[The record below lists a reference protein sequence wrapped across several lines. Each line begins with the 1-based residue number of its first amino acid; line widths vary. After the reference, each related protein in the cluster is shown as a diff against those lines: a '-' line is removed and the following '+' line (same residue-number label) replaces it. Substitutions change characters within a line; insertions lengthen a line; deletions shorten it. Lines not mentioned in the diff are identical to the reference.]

1 MSKQNTNHQNH
12 TSPTT
17 LVIFG
22 ASGDLTQRKLI
33 PALFNNYLK
42 GRMPDSFN
50 IVGVARSDFGD
61 DEFRQ
66 KVQIHCEK
74 ESAQNYEDNKW
85 NDFAGSV
92 SYVAADATKPD
103 GMQKLKDML
112 QALEGDASVNRV
124 YYLSVAPTLY
134 KTIVNNLHQHDM
146 QAENGGWRRI
156 IVEKPFGTDLDSAH
170 QLNDELH
177 AVFNEDQ
184 IYRIDHFLGKETA
197 QNILFFRFANAIFE
211 PIWNRNYIDNIQITV
226 AESVDIGQ
234 RGGYYD
240 DSGVLRDMFQ
250 NHLLQLLTLIA
261 LEPPNALDAES
272 LRNEKVK
279 VLRAIRKIRLGDT
292 LRGQYQGYR
301 ETEGVKTDSPTAT
314 YAAMKLYID
323 NWRWQGVPFYL
334 RSGKALDA
342 KTTEIMIEFKRAPHL
357 MFSSEPGS
365 RMEPNILSICIQPDE
380 GIHLQ
385 FQAKEPDSVA
395 MLPVDLEF
403 HYQTSFRGQEIPE
416 AYERLLLDALNGD
429 AALFNRSDEVEAA
442 WQIMDPIIQ
451 GWESDDAPPLYL
463 YDKGSTGPR
472 EADEFL
478 HADQREWRHG
488 CLHD

>member
-1 MSKQNTNHQNH
+1 MRLKDGTGDGQAQPHTPRIQRTRFLNPVERLEDMIEIFRRDADAAVAHFEAQLVLGRGLADAAHRHRHRAALGELHRVRHQ
-12 TSPTT
+12 
-17 LVIFG
+17 
-22 ASGDLTQRKLI
+22 
-33 PALFNNYLK
+33 
-42 GRMPDSFN
+42 
-50 IVGVARSDFGD
+50 VA
-61 DEFRQ
+61 Q
-66 KVQIHCEK
+66 HL
-74 ESAQNYEDNKW
+74 AQ
-85 NDFAGSV
+85 AHR
-92 SYVAADATKPD
+92 VAAHR
-103 GMQKLKDML
+103 
-112 QALEGDASVNRV
+112 QAHGRV
-124 YYLSVAPTLY
+124 
-134 KTIVNNLHQHDM
+134 D
-146 QAENGGWRRI
+146 
-156 IVEKPFGTDLDSAH
+156 VEAHAQPLALGRAVH
-170 QLNDELH
+170 QLHH
-177 AVFNEDQ
+177 AFEESQV
-184 IYRIDHFLGKETA
+184 YRIDHYLGKETA

-323 NWRWQGVPFYL
+323 NRRWQGVPFYL